1 MCSFQKGKTIIWAFF
16 FMKRQNST
24 GQFVSSSCDIMCFLI
39 FALFDLFSYDNFVNI
54 YFWYFMTFMRLYM
67 NIME

>member
-1 MCSFQKGKTIIWAFF
+1 MFLSKGQDHHLGIF

-39 FALFDLFSYDNFVNI
+39 FAFFDLFHMI
-54 YFWYFMTFMRLYM
+54 IL
-67 NIME
+67 

>member
-1 MCSFQKGKTIIWAFF
+1 MFLSKGQDHHLGFF

-39 FALFDLFSYDNFVNI
+39 FALFDLFHMI
-54 YFWYFMTFMRLYM
+54 IL
-67 NIME
+67 

>member
-1 MCSFQKGKTIIWAFF
+1 MFLSKGQDHNLGIF